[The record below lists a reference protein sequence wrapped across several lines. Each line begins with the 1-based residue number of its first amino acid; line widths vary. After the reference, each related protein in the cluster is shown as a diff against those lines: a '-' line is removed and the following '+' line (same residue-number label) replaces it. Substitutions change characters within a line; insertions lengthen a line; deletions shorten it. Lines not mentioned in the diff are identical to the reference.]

1 MCTNDLSKSGGW
13 TRRVAVC
20 GAVAVAALVSGCGRV
35 GAVVGSVLGNG
46 PPDALD
52 AHAVYRMRPDCPTL
66 VARTIRH
73 GFTVLTPRG
82 GGPFEVAGVFEGP
95 ARVGESV
102 FRYVPPEGGA
112 SWEIARSDASTA
124 EVSVAVAAVDVE
136 LPDVRQWLD
145 RQCGP
150 LPPGEGEP
158 GEEVP
163 RVPAL
168 R

>member
-1 MCTNDLSKSGGW
+1 MSTNGQPQNSN
-13 TRRVAVC
+13 RRARVVVL
-20 GAVAVAALVSGCGRV
+20 GAAALLVSGCGRV
-35 GAVVGSVLGNG
+35 SAVVGSVLGGG

-52 AHAVYRMRPDCPTL
+52 AHAVYRIRPGCPTL
-66 VARTIRH
+66 AARTVSH
-73 GFTVLTPRG
+73 GFTILTPRE
-82 GGPFEVAGVFEGP
+82 GGPFEAAGVFEGP

-102 FRYVPPEGGA
+102 FRYVPPEAGA
-112 SWEIARSDASTA
+112 SWELARASAATT
-124 EVSVAVAAVDVE
+124 EVSVAVAAVGVE
-136 LPDVRQWLD
+136 LPDVRQWMD
-145 RQCGP
+145 RFCGA

>member
-1 MCTNDLSKSGGW
+1 MSTSTRPRFEYRGLILSAFVG
-13 TRRVAVC
+13 VAV
-20 GAVAVAALVSGCGRV
+20 LVSGCGRV
-35 GAVVGSVLGNG
+35 GAVVGSVLGAG
-46 PPDALD
+46 PPDVLD
-52 AHAVYRMRPDCPTL
+52 AHTVYRMRPGCPTL
-66 VARTIRH
+66 AARTVSH
-73 GFTVLTPRG
+73 GFTVLTPRE
-82 GGPFEVAGVFEGP
+82 GGPYDVAGVFEGP

-102 FRYVPPEGGA
+102 FRYVPPEAGA
-112 SWEIARSDASTA
+112 SWEIARAEATTA

-145 RQCGP
+145 RFCGA